1 MSTLQAP
8 AKLISAYIRNE
19 AAVIS
24 GREVTWNVAGK
35 IRLNAGDYFGLWFVV
50 IRAGQA
56 KTNHGDVRRYAGN
69 RRAASCHGLGGKGGG
84 PAAPE
89 LKTTPPDLTQ
99 LSKGNGGKFP
109 SAMVSSVIRGDQVLL
124 AHGSR
129 EMPIW
134 GEAFR
139 NVNRDETLAKIK
151 VRNLTLYIES
161 IQQK

>member
-1 MSTLQAP
+1 MWQAKFALMLVIILGFGSLLFAQDKP
-8 AKLISAYIRNE
+8 KPTTATSA
-19 AAVIS
+19 
-24 GREVTWNVAGK
+24 VTPVT
-35 IRLNAGDYFGLWFVV
+35 
-50 IRAGQA
+50 AGQ
-56 KTNHGDVRRYAGN
+56 GVF
-69 RRAASCHGLGGKGGG
+69 RAYCASCHGLGGKGGG

>member
-1 MSTLQAP
+1 MYHARFVSMSGIIL
-8 AKLISAYIRNE
+8 
-19 AAVIS
+19 AA
-24 GREVTWNVAGK
+24 
-35 IRLNAGDYFGLWFVV
+35 GLWLLVQDKPKPETTTPAV
-50 IRAGQA
+50 TQVTAGQ
-56 KTNHGDVRRYAGN
+56 DMF
-69 RRAASCHGLGGKGGG
+69 RAYCASCHGLDGKGGG
-84 PAAPE
+84 PAAPA
-89 LKTTPPDLTQ
+89 LKNTPPDLTQ

-139 NVNRDETLAKIK
+139 NVNRDQALAKIK